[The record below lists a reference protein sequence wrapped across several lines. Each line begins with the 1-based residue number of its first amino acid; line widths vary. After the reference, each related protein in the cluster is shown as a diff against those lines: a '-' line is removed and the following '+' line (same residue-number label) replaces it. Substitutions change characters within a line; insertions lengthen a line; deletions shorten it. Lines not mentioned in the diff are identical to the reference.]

1 MSGLRLKECKE
12 LTERLPVQEAA
23 LPTRVVL
30 PLQQS
35 LGCPNDPI
43 VNVGDEVAEGQKI
56 ADTQKTVAAPL
67 HAPISGRIIAIDNL
81 PNACQYPVASLVI
94 EAIPGRESQGLVGSH
109 WQVDEFTPEQIR
121 KVVREAGIVGLGGA
135 TFPTHVKLSPSKP
148 IDTVIING
156 CECEPYITADHR
168 LMLERPAELLEG
180 ARAIARAVGAENII
194 VAVENNKQD
203 AVQVLLDHNKNHNL
217 KIVVLPS
224 IYPQGGEKVLIRKLL
239 GREVPS
245 GGLPLDI
252 GVIVN
257 NVGTAV
263 AIADALKTGRPL
275 IKRVV
280 TITGSGVKKPRNLL
294 ARIGTSFAE
303 LLAQC
308 GGITDDAAKIIMGGP
323 MTGLAVASLDMPV
336 VKGTNCLLVLNQ
348 RDARDYEEKGCIRCG
363 RCVRACPV
371 GLLPNFLADFAK
383 LRDYEKLVDY
393 HLADC
398 IECGCC
404 AYVCPSRIYLVQ
416 YFKGAK
422 QELKT
427 RRAVC
432 R

>member
-43 VNVGDEVAEGQKI
+43 VNVCDEVAEGQKI

-398 IECGCC
+398 IECGCF
-404 AYVCPSRIYLVQ
+404 AYVFTRRIYLVQ